1 MKVFLSH
8 QMSGLSEAEVM
19 EIRNNALNN
28 LKSKFGEVE
37 LIDNYHHEDVPKEA
51 GRLWHLGTSIRMM
64 EKADLIYFCAGW
76 KNAKGCLIERHICDI
91 YGLNYEIE
99 KENFNMLVT
108 RKLIVTTKTFEVG
121 DQITVNLKDLGEL
134 TLTAQKV
141 TEEGTYFM
149 FDKAVAR
156 HCMNSNGKNKGGFK
170 ESDLYKWLNSDFLN
184 LFPEE
189 LKAHIK
195 DITVPT
201 YGQMFG
207 HDDEFYKNF
216 EPDNDEQFEL
226 MKDRKNRIFFDLED
240 KWCWSWL
247 QNATKK
253 EVSADYFACVDNDGD
268 AYSSDADNVYDVLP
282 VILLS

>member
-1 MKVFLSH
+1 
-8 QMSGLSEAEVM
+8 
-19 EIRNNALNN
+19 
-28 LKSKFGEVE
+28 
-37 LIDNYHHEDVPKEA
+37 
-51 GRLWHLGTSIRMM
+51 
-64 EKADLIYFCAGW
+64 
-76 KNAKGCLIERHICDI
+76 
-91 YGLNYEIE
+91 
-99 KENFNMLVT
+99 MLVT
-108 RKLIVTTKTFEVG
+108 RKAVVTTNMFRVG
-121 DQITVNLKDLGEL
+121 DEITVNLKDLGEL

-149 FDKAVAR
+149 FNKAIANR
-156 HCMNSNGKNKGGFK
+156 CMNSNGKNKGGFK

-184 LFPEE
+184 LFPDE
-189 LKAHIK
+189 LKERIK
-195 DITVPT
+195 DISVPT

-253 EVSADYFACVDNDGD
+253 EVSAGAFAGVSCNGGAYCCGADDG
-268 AYSSDADNVYDVLP
+268 YGVLP